1 MRLEAYL
8 RDTKRSLEAFMTDSK
23 EMRRLTGKWATGSGW
38 PKRLEWVQIDKVR
51 GWNKERFD
59 LRYPIMAIVGE
70 NGVGKSTVLQAIA
83 SVYKSK
89 PFKMQGRRVQAR
101 KAVFASDYFPD
112 TAWDQVKG
120 EILYSVRQGFQTL
133 PMDGSL
139 RKPGSRW
146 RGYKERP
153 ERQVVWIDLSRIQ
166 PISARPGYYKLANP
180 QFKEESCVS
189 LDDNSLER
197 LSQITGREYE
207 VAKMA
212 YLDADKFRPVPVLGQ
227 GGNVYSGW
235 HQGNGE
241 TILAELMQLEIPQY
255 SIVLIDEV
263 ESSLHPRFQRRLM
276 RDLARLAL
284 QRELQI
290 VLTTHSPYILDE
302 LPVEARAQITQTS
315 QGKKILYGITPEF
328 AMSTMDDVPH
338 YECDIYVEDERAE
351 RMVLEILAEK
361 SASRETVLRCKT
373 TKFGA
378 ASVGQALG
386 IMKSQN
392 RFDRPTFVFLDGD
405 QGESTGCLN
414 LPGEDAP
421 ERVVF
426 ESLQIQ
432 KWLHLSARINRNF
445 TDVDDACTQAM
456 YLPDHHDW
464 IKFAANKLVVGTDTL
479 WQAMCS
485 EWAAKCLDQKG
496 ADCIT
501 QPIED
506 ALNEALKNF
515 KVPTPPVASVT
526 PRPEMQMQPEH
537 AKAYSNESL
546 LPFEQS
552 ESDALG

>member
-1 MRLEAYL
+1 L
-8 RDTKRSLEAFMTDSK
+8 RDEDGSLEAFMADSK
-23 EMRRLTGKWATGSGW
+23 EMRRLTGKWATGTGW

-51 GWNKERFD
+51 GWKKERFD

-89 PFKMQGRRVQAR
+89 PFKVQGRRVQAR

-112 TAWDQVKG
+112 TAWDRVKG
-120 EILYSVRQGFQTL
+120 EIMYSVRQGYQML
-133 PMDGSL
+133 PQEGSL

-180 QFKEESCVS
+180 QFKEESCVPLDEDS
-189 LDDNSLER
+189 LGR

-212 YLDADKFRPVPVLGQ
+212 YLECDKCRPVPVLGQ

-315 QGKKILYGITPEF
+315 EGKRIMYGISPEF
-328 AMSTMDDVPH
+328 AMSAMDDVPH
-338 YECDIYVEDERAE
+338 YECDLYMEDERAE
-351 RMVLEILAEK
+351 RMVLEIMAER
-361 SASRETVLRCKT
+361 SASRDTVLRCKT

-392 RFDRPTFVFLDGD
+392 RFGRPTFVFLDGD
-405 QGESTGCLN
+405 QGESTGCVN

-426 ESLQIQ
+426 ESLRSQ
-432 KWLHLSARINRNF
+432 KWLRLSERIKRNF
-445 TDVDDACTQAM
+445 TDVDDACTQAV

-464 IKFAANKLVVGTDTL
+464 IRYAASKLVVGADTL

-485 EWAAKCLDQKG
+485 EWAAKCLGQKD
-496 ADCIT
+496 ADRIT

-506 ALNEALKNF
+506 ALSEALTSF
-515 KVPTPPVASVT
+515 EPPIPPIATVT
-526 PRPEMQMQPEH
+526 RRPGVQTERPVLH
-537 AKAYSNESL
+537 PSESF
-546 LPFEQS
+546 LPF
-552 ESDALG
+552 D

>member
-1 MRLEAYL
+1 MPLEAYL
-8 RDTKRSLEAFMTDSK
+8 GDVKRYLEAFMPDSK
-23 EMRRLTGKWATGSGW
+23 EMRRLTGKWSTGSGW
-38 PKRLEWVQIDKVR
+38 PKRLEWIQIDKVR
-51 GWNKERFD
+51 GWNKERFE

-89 PFKMQGRRVQAR
+89 PPKMQGRRIQAR
-101 KAVFASDYFPD
+101 KSVFASDYFPD
-112 TAWDQVKG
+112 TFWDKVTG
-120 EILYSVRQGFQTL
+120 EILYSTRQGNHTL
-133 PMDGSL
+133 PKDGSL
-139 RKPGSRW
+139 RKPTSRW

-153 ERQVVWIDLSRIQ
+153 DRQVVWIDLSRIQ
-166 PISARPGYYKLANP
+166 PVSARPGYYKLANP
-180 QFKEESCVS
+180 QFKEKSCVN
-189 LDDNSLER
+189 LDEQSMER
-197 LSQITGREYE
+197 LSQITGRDYNM
-207 VAKMA
+207 AKMA
-212 YLDADKFRPVPVLGQ
+212 YLDADEFRPVPVLGQ
-227 GGNVYSGW
+227 AGNVYSGW

-241 TILAELMQLEIPQY
+241 TVLAELMQIEIPQY

-284 QRELQI
+284 LREVQI
-290 VLTTHSPYILDE
+290 VVTTHSPYVLDE
-302 LPVEARAQITQTS
+302 LPPEARAQIIQTS
-315 QGKKILYGITPEF
+315 AGRKIMYGVTPEF
-328 AMSTMDDVPH
+328 AMSSMDDIPQ
-338 YECDIYVEDERAE
+338 YECDLFVEDERAE
-351 RMVLEILAEK
+351 RMVLEIMAEK
-361 SASRETVLRCKT
+361 SLNRDSVLRCKT

-405 QGESTGCLN
+405 QGHSQGCIN

-426 ESLQIQ
+426 EALQER
-432 KWLHLSARINRNF
+432 KWLRMAERINRGF
-445 TDVDDACTQAM
+445 ADVDDACTQAM

-464 IKFAANKLVVGTDTL
+464 IKFAATKLIVGSDTL

-485 EWAAKCLDQKG
+485 EWATQCLNDKEAAK
-496 ADCIT
+496 IT

-506 ALNEALKNF
+506 ALNEVLKSF
-515 KVPTPPVASVT
+515 KPPQPPIATVT
-526 PRPEMQMQPEH
+526 PKAQALSQKGANYPNAPE
-537 AKAYSNESL
+537 

-552 ESDALG
+552 PSDEQN